1 MDRINSGLKTRRLKF
16 ILAAKSEI
24 SPIYSCHIYALV
36 NSQFQNTVGQITS
49 LSFDQGVRSH
59 PVNCSNGGEDRYS
72 QNTGSQPKKD
82 IFAKKP
88 TQKKGIAAMMS
99 KKTEPKTEPSS
110 SNQTS
115 ERKTAAPNT
124 LAVKKKKTQD
134 KNVASFFNKKPKT
147 ETNKASQLTKI
158 ESKPPKVE
166 PKSES
171 EDEPM
176 EIEEPSPPKAAKK
189 SLKKS
194 KKHKRIQLGKE
205 TKKN

>member
-1 MDRINSGLKTRRLKF
+1 M
-16 ILAAKSEI
+16 

-36 NSQFQNTVGQITS
+36 KTQFQNTVGHITS
-49 LSFDQGVRSH
+49 LSFDQGVRSN
-59 PVNCSNGGEDRYS
+59 PVNSSNAGEDRYS
-72 QNTGSQPKKD
+72 QNTASQTKKD

-99 KKTEPKTEPSS
+99 KKTEPKIEPSS
-110 SNQTS
+110 SQS
-115 ERKTAAPNT
+115 PESKPEPKPKT

-147 ETNKASQLTKI
+147 ETKKSSQPTTEP
-158 ESKPPKVE
+158 ESDPKPPKNE
-166 PKSES
+166 PKSEC
-171 EDEPM
+171 EEEPM
-176 EIEEPSPPKAAKK
+176 EIEEASPLKPKKK

-205 TKKN
+205 I